1 MSRSD
6 RVEADRRGWP
16 LLPLVLLVLALI
28 DLRVELMLLWD
39 HFTLTSIT
47 AVVRS
52 HLLAVVVLLSQPSL
66 WHHYRH
72 YRRSRG

>member
-6 RVEADRRGWP
+6 RVEAVRRGWP

-28 DLRVELMLLWD
+28 DLRVELILLRD
-39 HFTLTSIT
+39 HFTLTAVT
-47 AVVRS
+47 AAVRS
-52 HLLAVVVLLSQPSL
+52 HLLAVAVLLSQPSL
-66 WHHYRH
+66 WNH

>member
-6 RVEADRRGWP
+6 RVEAVWRGWP

-28 DLRVELMLLWD
+28 DLRVELILLRD
-39 HFTLTSIT
+39 HLTLTALT
-47 AVVRS
+47 AAVRS

-66 WHHYRH
+66 WHHYR
-72 YRRSRG
+72 RSRG